1 LLKKYFKKVCNE
13 VFQSQLL
20 LSKAGKTE
28 KSQQCKLD
36 YRFNEK
42 AFSLKSTHLFNYFSL
57 ELHMKNLLNRL
68 SMGMATVAILGFG
81 IFAQSC
87 SQLTDS
93 TPVTS
98 TVGTSEQ
105 VATLA
110 NPTTNDLAQYVM
122 NVGDFSYEQAMFPPI
137 GDNGRDSSRGGGAV
151 RGPRFRPLPIPCL
164 ELTTEQMEQI
174 KTWMRETDAQNK
186 LANQQFR
193 EALDAIRKQ
202 DSAAVAAFRAQ
213 TSVLEKQLRDASMA
227 LRQQM
232 NDIRTQVRA
241 GTLSEADA
249 RTQMKALM
257 DKFNADTK
265 DVRDQ
270 LAALRKAF
278 NDSMAPSRA
287 ARQAAEKALQDAIK
301 ANQDAL
307 YAKIVGSLND
317 KQKEI
322 WNLWLSGKN
331 PCPGRGPRG

>member
-1 LLKKYFKKVCNE
+1 
-13 VFQSQLL
+13 
-20 LSKAGKTE
+20 
-28 KSQQCKLD
+28 
-36 YRFNEK
+36 
-42 AFSLKSTHLFNYFSL
+42 
-57 ELHMKNLLNRL
+57 MKNFLNRL

-81 IFAQSC
+81 MFAQSC

-93 TPVTS
+93 SPVTS
-98 TVGTSEQ
+98 TVGTTEQ

-110 NPTTNDLAQYVM
+110 NPTVNDLTQYVM
-122 NVGDFSYEQAMFPPI
+122 NVGDFSYEQAMFPPV
-137 GDNGRDSSRGGGAV
+137 GDNGRGGV

-174 KTWMRETDAQNK
+174 KTWMRETDAQNR

-202 DSAAVAAFRAQ
+202 DSAAVAAFRTQ
-213 TSVLEKQLRDASMA
+213 TSALEKQLRDASTA

-232 NDIRTQVRA
+232 SDIRAQVKA

-249 RTQMKALM
+249 RTQIKALM
-257 DKFNADTK
+257 DQFNANTK

-270 LAALRKAF
+270 LTALRKAF
-278 NDSMAPSRA
+278 NESMAPSRA
-287 ARQAAEKALQDAIK
+287 ARQAAEKALQDALK

-307 YAKIVGSLND
+307 YAKIVASLND

-322 WNLWLSGKN
+322 WNLWLAGKN
-331 PCPGRGPRG
+331 PCPPGRGPRG